1 MTYYEIMQKP
11 GKRIHP
17 KFYYYNSTN
26 SKVEI
31 DRDDIESVKLYFNA
45 PLTGSVMVGLN
56 AELKYELPDVA
67 IYFQNTAT
75 YNGTNATKTY
85 GPFYLKE
92 KPSFNASSKVYEHTM
107 YDGFL
112 KAMIDYQPIT
122 ITYPTTVL
130 DFFKQLCLECGYTT
144 NITSLPNSSRTITMD
159 IYEGINFTYRD
170 VFDDI
175 ANATGSL
182 FRCNNN
188 VIEKCSLGTSAITVD
203 DDLLKNQNI
212 DLGEHFGPIN
222 CVVLSRSGGADN
234 IYKRDETLTSW
245 NEYKIVDNQL
255 MNDNNRSDYLDE
267 LYTALYGIEYDIF
280 DLELVGYGGFN
291 PLDKVSITT
300 NNTTYTSYVFNNEIK
315 FTQGVEECIYTE
327 MPEESTT
334 DYTAASTT
342 DKKINQTYIIANK
355 NTQQIQSV
363 VSQIGDRSEKTT
375 TITQDIDTISQ
386 QISQVADLTKEET
399 QNSALII
406 EDAIASD
413 LIKFSIVGEMSL
425 LYPRDDLYPSND
437 LYPLDSFLIIE
448 DEEGNQNKLWLPLT
462 YLHYWNTNVY
472 DEFVVENGQAKIIRR
487 VGVNDDGSFYALT
500 TPTEEDKGELNIPI
514 STGYNKIWLESF
526 FDKTL
531 RYYAKYGTESDL
543 TEVFATKVEM
553 NSAITQ
559 TANSINLEVSKK
571 VDEDEVIAAINLTSE
586 EAKINAEKITLEG
599 IVTANENF
607 KILTDGSIEAV
618 NGSFSGNIY
627 LEDGNLVI
635 GGDGILSTMIVNATI
650 WSAHFLGGNG
660 FMPLGFEAYSNSGI
674 KNAQVFDF
682 VIPNTFKVKKAFIYL
697 RHVPLTN
704 KGYFSG
710 GMTEDSYT
718 GYSRNVNAY
727 LCSDNSFSRSLNYD
741 GGFPEINGNY
751 NKINNCFGANGF
763 TGSSSGLTEATSIDI
778 SNLISTPKTYSI
790 KIQSDYATPTGS
802 QAIYQATGC
811 ILAQLYIFGYTSQEL
826 N

>member
-17 KFYYYNSTN
+17 KFYYYDNNT
-26 SKVEI
+26 KVEI
-31 DRDDIESVKLYFNA
+31 DRDDINSVKLYFNA
-45 PLTGSVMVGLN
+45 PLTGSVMIGLD
-56 AELKYELPDVA
+56 AELNYELPDTA

-92 KPSFNASSKVYEHTM
+92 KPTFDASSKIYEHIM

-112 KAMIDYQPIT
+112 KAMTDYQPIT
-122 ITYPTTVL
+122 INYPTTVL

-144 NITSLPNSSRTITMD
+144 NITSLPNGSRVISMD
-159 IYEGINFTYRD
+159 IYDGINYTYRD

-182 FRCNNN
+182 FKCNNGI
-188 VIEKCSLGTSAITVD
+188 IERCSLGTSSITID

-222 CVVLSRSGGADN
+222 CVVLSRSGESDN

-267 LYTALYGIEYDIF
+267 LYNALYGIEYDIF

-291 PLDKVSITT
+291 PLDKVTITT
-300 NNTTYTSYVFNNEIK
+300 NNTTYNSYVFNNEIE

-462 YLHYWNTNVY
+462 YLHYWNANVY

-487 VGVNDDGSFYALT
+487 VGVNEDGSFYALT

-531 RYYAKYGTESDL
+531 KYYAKYGTESDL

-607 KILTDGSIEAV
+607 KVLEDGSIEAV
-618 NGSFSGNIY
+618 NGKFTGNIY
-627 LEDGNLVI
+627 LQNGNV
-635 GGDGILSTMIVNATI
+635 VV
-650 WSAHFLGGNG
+650 GGNG
-660 FMPLGFEAYSNSGI
+660 L
-674 KNAQVFDF
+674 
-682 VIPNTFKVKKAFIYL
+682 
-697 RHVPLTN
+697 LTN
-704 KGYFSG
+704 LQFVSQKEYNGYGLMGFNYDTWNAGYSIMKTAVDICFNIPENFTVTAAYATIMHTPISWMDTSG
-710 GMTEDSYT
+710 NTVN
-718 GYSRNVNAY
+718 GYSRNIKLYKTSSPQASKMYMAYASGMAEEPDEMSGTEIANAFGSGGY
-727 LCSDNSFSRSLNYD
+727 TATNTSGNSVQSVR
-741 GGFPEINGNY
+741 
-751 NKINNCFGANGF
+751 
-763 TGSSSGLTEATSIDI
+763 SIDI
-778 SNLISTPKTYSI
+778 KNHIVKGLNTLFLKTTGTTSSTSTNSTDMCSKTGLGRLIIDVY
-790 KIQSDYATPTGS
+790 
-802 QAIYQATGC
+802 
-811 ILAQLYIFGYTSQEL
+811 GYMSF
-826 N
+826 

>member
-17 KFYYYNSTN
+17 KFYYYDSTN
-26 SKVEI
+26 TKVEI
-31 DRDDIESVKLYFNA
+31 DRDDINSVKLYFNA
-45 PLTGSVMVGLN
+45 PLTGSVMLGLD

-92 KPSFNASSKVYEHTM
+92 KPSFNASSKAYEHTM

-112 KAMIDYQPIT
+112 KAMVDYQPIT
-122 ITYPTTVL
+122 ITYPATVL
-130 DFFKQLCLECGYTT
+130 DFFKQLCLECGFTT
-144 NITSLPNSSRTITMD
+144 NITSLPNGSRTISMD
-159 IYEGINFTYRD
+159 IYDGINYTYRD

-188 VIEKCSLGTSAITVD
+188 VIEKRSLGTSAITVD

-234 IYKRDETLTSW
+234 IYKRDEILTSW

-267 LYTALYGIEYDIF
+267 LYNALYGIEYDIF

-334 DYTAASTT
+334 DYNAASTT

-363 VSQIGDRSEKTT
+363 VSQIGDRSEKST

-399 QNSALII
+399 QNSALEI

-462 YLHYWNTNVY
+462 YLHYWNANVY

-531 RYYAKYGTESDL
+531 KYYAKYGTESDL

-599 IVTANENF
+599 TVTANENF
-607 KILTDGSIEAV
+607 KVLEDGSIEAV
-618 NGSFSGNIY
+618 NGKFTGNIY
-627 LEDGNLVI
+627 LEDGNVVV
-635 GGDGILSTMIVNATI
+635 GGDGL
-650 WSAHFLGGNG
+650 
-660 FMPLGFEAYSNSGI
+660 
-674 KNAQVFDF
+674 
-682 VIPNTFKVKKAFIYL
+682 
-697 RHVPLTN
+697 LTN
-704 KGYFSG
+704 LKFTSTGIYDGKSFVGFRFDTEGGSMNFYKTGIALNFIIPDNFTVTNAYVTLAHSRVNFFQMGGGEVIGYC
-710 GMTEDSYT
+710 
-718 GYSRNVNAY
+718 RNVKLY
-727 LCSDNSFSRSLNYD
+727 KT
-741 GGFPEINGNY
+741 NGNQSA
-751 NKINNCFGANGF
+751 KIYSTAHATSGYTQVGQLSGNEIPSAFGANGY
-763 TGSSSGLTEATSIDI
+763 TASNSNSDTTEIVRSIDI
-778 SNLISTPKTYSI
+778 KNYISNGNNTLFINTTDSTSSTQMDTSDANSKTGA
-790 KIQSDYATPTGS
+790 IQMTIDV
-802 QAIYQATGC
+802 I
-811 ILAQLYIFGYTSQEL
+811 GYMSF
-826 N
+826 

>member
-17 KFYYYNSTN
+17 KFYYYDSTN
-26 SKVEI
+26 TKVEI
-31 DRDDIESVKLYFNA
+31 DRDDINSVKLYFNA
-45 PLTGSVMVGLN
+45 PLTGSVMLGLD

-92 KPSFNASSKVYEHTM
+92 KPSFNASSKAYEHTM

-112 KAMIDYQPIT
+112 KAMVDYQPIT

-327 MPEESTT
+327 IPEESTT

-462 YLHYWNTNVY
+462 YLHYWNANVY
-472 DEFVVENGQAKIIRR
+472 DEFIVENGQAKIIRR
-487 VGVNDDGSFYALT
+487 VGVNEDGSFYVLT

-531 RYYAKYGTESDL
+531 KYYAKYGTESDL

-607 KILTDGSIEAV
+607 KVLEDGSIEAV
-618 NGSFSGNIY
+618 NGKFSGNIY

-635 GGDGILSTMIVNATI
+635 GGDGLLTNLQFVSQKEYNGYGLMGFNYDTWNAGYSIMKTAVDICFNIPENFTVTAAYATI
-650 WSAHFLGGNG
+650 MHTPISWMDTSGNTV
-660 FMPLGFEAYSNSGI
+660 N
-674 KNAQVFDF
+674 
-682 VIPNTFKVKKAFIYL
+682 
-697 RHVPLTN
+697 
-704 KGYFSG
+704 
-710 GMTEDSYT
+710 
-718 GYSRNVNAY
+718 GYSRNIKLYKTSSPQASKMYMAYASGMAEEPDEMSGTEIANAFGSGGY
-727 LCSDNSFSRSLNYD
+727 TASNTSGNSVQSVR
-741 GGFPEINGNY
+741 
-751 NKINNCFGANGF
+751 
-763 TGSSSGLTEATSIDI
+763 SIDI
-778 SNLISTPKTYSI
+778 KSHIVKGLNTLFLKTTGTTSSTSTNSTDMCSKTGLGRLIIDVY
-790 KIQSDYATPTGS
+790 
-802 QAIYQATGC
+802 
-811 ILAQLYIFGYTSQEL
+811 GYMSF
-826 N
+826 

>member
-26 SKVEI
+26 TKVEI
-31 DRDDIESVKLYFNA
+31 DRDDINSVKLYYNA
-45 PLTGSVMVGLN
+45 PLTGSVMLGLD

-291 PLDKVSITT
+291 PLDKVSIIT

-363 VSQIGDRSEKTT
+363 VSQIGDRSEKST

-399 QNSALII
+399 QNSALEI

-462 YLHYWNTNVY
+462 YLHYWNANVY

-531 RYYAKYGTESDL
+531 KYYAKYGTESDL

-599 IVTANENF
+599 TVTANENF
-607 KILTDGSIEAV
+607 KVLEDGSIEAV
-618 NGSFSGNIY
+618 NGKFTGNIY
-627 LEDGNLVI
+627 LEDGNVVV
-635 GGDGILSTMIVNATI
+635 GGDGL
-650 WSAHFLGGNG
+650 
-660 FMPLGFEAYSNSGI
+660 
-674 KNAQVFDF
+674 
-682 VIPNTFKVKKAFIYL
+682 
-697 RHVPLTN
+697 LTN
-704 KGYFSG
+704 LKFTSTGIYDGKSFVGFRFDTEGGSMNFYKTGIALNFIIPDNFTVTNAYVTLAHSRVNFFQMGGGEVIGYC
-710 GMTEDSYT
+710 
-718 GYSRNVNAY
+718 RNVKLY
-727 LCSDNSFSRSLNYD
+727 KT
-741 GGFPEINGNY
+741 NGNQSA
-751 NKINNCFGANGF
+751 KIYSTAHATSGYTQVGQLSGNEIPSAFGANGY
-763 TGSSSGLTEATSIDI
+763 TASNSNSDTTEIVRSIDI
-778 SNLISTPKTYSI
+778 KNYISNGNNTLFINTTDSTSSTQMDTSDANSKTGA
-790 KIQSDYATPTGS
+790 IQMTIDV
-802 QAIYQATGC
+802 I
-811 ILAQLYIFGYTSQEL
+811 GYMSF
-826 N
+826 

>member
-17 KFYYYNSTN
+17 KFYYYDSTN
-26 SKVEI
+26 TKVEI
-31 DRDDIESVKLYFNA
+31 DRDDINSVKLYFNA
-45 PLTGSVMVGLN
+45 PLTGSVMLGLD

-92 KPSFNASSKVYEHTM
+92 KPSFNASSKAYEHTM

-112 KAMIDYQPIT
+112 KAMVDYQPIT
-122 ITYPTTVL
+122 ITYPATVL
-130 DFFKQLCLECGYTT
+130 DFFKQLCLECGFTT
-144 NITSLPNSSRTITMD
+144 NITSLPNGSRTISMD
-159 IYEGINFTYRD
+159 IYDGINYTYRD

-188 VIEKCSLGTSAITVD
+188 VIEKRSLGTSAITVD

-234 IYKRDETLTSW
+234 IYKRDEILTSW

-267 LYTALYGIEYDIF
+267 LYNALYGIEYDIF

-334 DYTAASTT
+334 DYNAASTT

-425 LYPRDDLYPSND
+425 LYPRDNLYPSND

-607 KILTDGSIEAV
+607 KVLEDGSIEAV
-618 NGSFSGNIY
+618 NGKFTGNVY
-627 LEDGNLVI
+627 LEDGNVVV
-635 GGDGILSTMIVNATI
+635 GGDGLLTNLQFVSQKEYNGYGLMGFNYDTWNAGYSIMKTAVDICFSIPENFTVTAAYATI
-650 WSAHFLGGNG
+650 MHTPISWMDTSGNTV
-660 FMPLGFEAYSNSGI
+660 N
-674 KNAQVFDF
+674 
-682 VIPNTFKVKKAFIYL
+682 
-697 RHVPLTN
+697 
-704 KGYFSG
+704 
-710 GMTEDSYT
+710 
-718 GYSRNVNAY
+718 GYSRNIKLYKTSSPQASKMYMAYASGMAEEPDEMSGTEIANAFG
-727 LCSDNSFSRSLNYD
+727 SDGYTASNTSGNSVQSVR
-741 GGFPEINGNY
+741 
-751 NKINNCFGANGF
+751 
-763 TGSSSGLTEATSIDI
+763 SIDI
-778 SNLISTPKTYSI
+778 KSHIVKGLNTLFLKTTGTTSSTSTNSTDMCSKTGLGRLIIDVY
-790 KIQSDYATPTGS
+790 
-802 QAIYQATGC
+802 
-811 ILAQLYIFGYTSQEL
+811 GYMSF
-826 N
+826 

>member
-17 KFYYYNSTN
+17 KFYYYDSTN
-26 SKVEI
+26 TKTEI

-92 KPSFNASSKVYEHTM
+92 KPSFDASNKVYEHTM

-112 KAMIDYQPIT
+112 KAMVDYKPIT

-130 DFFKQLCLECGYTT
+130 EFFKQLCLECEYTT
-144 NITSLPNSSRTITMD
+144 NITSLPNGSRTINMD
-159 IYEGINFTYRD
+159 IYEGINYTYRD

-188 VIEKCSLGTSAITVD
+188 VIEKLSLGTSAITVD

-234 IYKRDETLTSW
+234 VYKRDETLTSW

-267 LYTALYGIEYDIF
+267 LYNALYGIEYDIF

-300 NNTTYTSYVFNNEIK
+300 NNTTYISYVFNNEIK

-334 DYTAASTT
+334 DYNAASTT

-462 YLHYWNTNVY
+462 YLHYWNANVY

-487 VGVNDDGSFYALT
+487 VGVNEDGSFYALT
-500 TPTEEDKGELNIPI
+500 IPTEEDKGELNIPI

-531 RYYAKYGTESDL
+531 KYYAKYGTESDL
-543 TEVFATKVEM
+543 TELFATKIEM

-607 KILTDGSIEAV
+607 KVLEDGSIEAV
-618 NGSFSGNIY
+618 NGKFTGNIY
-627 LEDGNLVI
+627 LQNGNV
-635 GGDGILSTMIVNATI
+635 VV
-650 WSAHFLGGNG
+650 GGNG
-660 FMPLGFEAYSNSGI
+660 L
-674 KNAQVFDF
+674 
-682 VIPNTFKVKKAFIYL
+682 
-697 RHVPLTN
+697 LTN
-704 KGYFSG
+704 LQFVSQKEYNGYGLMGFNYDTWNAGYSIMKTAVDICFNIPENFTVTAAYATIMHTPISWMDTSG
-710 GMTEDSYT
+710 NTVN
-718 GYSRNVNAY
+718 GYSRNIKLYKTSSPQASKMYMAYASGMAEEPDEMSGTEIANAFG
-727 LCSDNSFSRSLNYD
+727 SDGYTASNTSGNSVQSVR
-741 GGFPEINGNY
+741 
-751 NKINNCFGANGF
+751 
-763 TGSSSGLTEATSIDI
+763 SIDI
-778 SNLISTPKTYSI
+778 KSHIVKGLNTLFLKTTGTTSSTSTNSTDMCSKTGLGRLIIDVY
-790 KIQSDYATPTGS
+790 
-802 QAIYQATGC
+802 
-811 ILAQLYIFGYTSQEL
+811 GYMSF
-826 N
+826 